1 MNKGFAHIIL
11 IVFGLL
17 LSLLIVGFIFKQ
29 NGFTPPVPSDKPKS
43 LEDIFMFSPRECGL
57 IIGYPREDQLGAVVT
72 TPIRIAGYANG
83 CDWYL
88 KDNSAGSVQVLN
100 SQGQV
105 ISNTYLLTIVQHRV
119 FAPAYFDLELFVT
132 PPKDKQ
138 GILLFTNNNPANPV
152 VKRLPIT
159 FK

>member
-17 LSLLIVGFIFKQ
+17 LSLMIVGFIFKQ

-43 LEDIFMFSPRECGL
+43 ISDIFMFSPRECGL
-57 IIGYPREDQLGAVVT
+57 IIGYPREDQLGATVT

-88 KDNSAGSVQVLN
+88 KDNSAGSVQVLDEN
-100 SQGQV
+100 GQV
-105 ISNTYLLTIVQHRV
+105 ISQTYLLTIVQHRA
-119 FAPAYFDLELFVT
+119 FSPAYFDLELFVK
-132 PPKDKQ
+132 PPQNKK
-138 GILLFTNNNPANPV
+138 GILLFTNNNEASPV
-152 VKRLPIT
+152 VKRIPIT

>member
-11 IVFGLL
+11 IVFGLF
-17 LSLLIVGFIFKQ
+17 LSLMIVGFIFKQ

-43 LEDIFMFSPRECGL
+43 ISDIFMFAPRECGL
-57 IIGYPREDQLGAVVT
+57 IIGYPREDQLGAIVAA
-72 TPIRIAGYANG
+72 PIRIAGYANG

-88 KDNSAGSVQVLN
+88 KDNSAGTVQVLDD
-100 SQGQV
+100 QGQV
-105 ISNTYLLTIVQHRV
+105 ISNTYLLTIVQHRA

-132 PPKDKQ
+132 PPKNKRAT
-138 GILLFTNNNPANPV
+138 LLFTNNNTAQPV
-152 VKRLPIT
+152 VKQMPIM